1 MAGAPIGG
9 GLWVRLWRGRSSA
22 TFLAPRE
29 LKSVRDGE
37 ALVRRAPAVSTKSSD
52 ELSVAA
58 GVEAVSLAS
67 RGSHECQQE
76 MPPGVGHAPD
86 VQGTA
91 SDVVQAEGIPATAER
106 EGQGQRSGVGNT
118 VDLNVSP
125 DICCYQARTT
135 TRISSP
141 TTPLFTQPA
150 TTSAALICRQV

>member
-1 MAGAPIGG
+1 MEKPSFA
-9 GLWVRLWRGRSSA
+9 
-22 TFLAPRE
+22 
-29 LKSVRDGE
+29 
-37 ALVRRAPAVSTKSSD
+37 APAVSTKSSD

-106 EGQGQRSGVGNT
+106 EGQGQRSGHN
-118 VDLNVSP
+118 VDSVRARPTIAAKWRLPAGTPFVS
-125 DICCYQARTT
+125 
-135 TRISSP
+135 
-141 TTPLFTQPA
+141 L
-150 TTSAALICRQV
+150 